1 MTNPVLLILI
11 ERLLW
16 PIPRV
21 RWEAA
26 RNLAR
31 LIREDN
37 REAAS
42 ALLGWIHTRRLE
54 SEAVHGLNI
63 IDAFELGDYFKFS
76 DVSESI
82 RAPSLLSDFLL
93 KRNFSDANGLIP
105 TRYIR
110 SPSRPS
116 TLPHYQEVWFD
127 QYREIAVSP
136 IFSDKLTQLQEATG
150 FPFMLGWQYDW
161 RWLQATHPRPE
172 ARHPHF
178 FTSVHRKYVRQFHCG
193 QRELYISAYL
203 RTLGFAT
210 ITEAIPLEVAEKY
223 ATYAL
228 TLNRGFA
235 DLEPIERPDWAQNL
249 LPIDSGSTKELA
261 QKIWTKAEASTSP
274 GEALLALKVVDVEDD
289 CFIEFD
295 TILCIGPSGF
305 VEKSAEAETFKE
317 IIVDESPGEMAGL
330 VGRDTDVDSLAIETP
345 LAMTQEITP
354 EALGSVH
361 IDMAS
366 NIRLASPYIFGKSAN
381 VQCGPSEIR
390 LEAGIDVLSCWIH
403 WYAEWRPTLPRDLG
417 STVCSMTTVSKSS
430 LDRFR
435 ASCGMKVARL
445 VRVRRAARGEIHRE
459 PEVKT
464 ESYWM

>member
-1 MTNPVLLILI
+1 MTNPALLILI

-26 RNLAR
+26 RSLAR
-31 LIREDN
+31 LIREEND
-37 REAAS
+37 EAAT
-42 ALLGWIHTRRLE
+42 ALLGWTHARRLE
-54 SEAVHGLNI
+54 SEAVLGLNI

-93 KRNFSDANGLIP
+93 KRNFSDASGLIP
-105 TRYIR
+105 TRNIR
-110 SPSRPS
+110 SPSRPA

-203 RTLGFAT
+203 RTLAFAT
-210 ITEAIPLEVAEKY
+210 MTGAITYDAAEFY
-223 ATYAL
+223 AMYAL
-228 TLNRGFA
+228 AMNRGLA
-235 DLEPIERPDWAQNL
+235 KLEPIERPEWARHL
-249 LPIDSGSTKELA
+249 LPCDTERTKEFA
-261 QKIWTKAEASTSP
+261 QKLWANAEDAARP
-274 GEALLALKVVDVEDD
+274 GEVLLALRVVDCEDD
-289 CFIEFD
+289 GFIEFD
-295 TILCIGPSGF
+295 MTLAIGPSGF
-305 VEKSAEAETFKE
+305 TKGPAEAETLDILTLNE
-317 IIVDESPGEMAGL
+317 RSGEMTGL
-330 VGRDTDVDSLAIETP
+330 VGQKAGIDSLPFERPIR
-345 LAMTQEITP
+345 MTQVIFP

-361 IDMAS
+361 NDMALH
-366 NIRLASPYIFGKSAN
+366 IRLASPDIFNTSAF
-381 VQCGPSEIR
+381 VQCCPSEIR
-390 LEAGIDVLSCWIH
+390 LEAGTEVLSRWVH
-403 WYAEWRPTLPRDLG
+403 WYADWEPIAIGDLG
-417 STVCSMTTVSKSS
+417 STVCSVTTVLKSN
-430 LDRFR
+430 LDHLR
-435 ASCGMKVARL
+435 ASYGADIGRL
-445 VRVRRAARGEIHRE
+445 VRVRRATRSETNLEHEAKAETFWI
-459 PEVKT
+459 
-464 ESYWM
+464 